1 MPEPNFDLCSSSAF
15 LCERGL
21 DGQIRNVIFDEF
33 SKCSDIAREKLF
45 TRYFNVEEIME
56 FIFAFLDKI
65 SKTSGIK
72 VVYIHLVFKALG
84 AIAGTYIIWMI
95 LKRILVSFEKKA
107 PKNNFLKIKIEIFSV
122 VRKALFY
129 GLILVTGSYLIRLF
143 DVLLLE
149 KIFHALVI
157 ILLATPAKDCLL
169 IVLAYFE
176 KNIVD
181 KTETK
186 VDNIIF
192 DLLNKFS
199 GALIYAFAAILALD
213 VLGVNVMPFIAGAG
227 VAGIAIGFAAKDTLS
242 NLIAGVLLIIDR
254 PFEIGDR
261 IEVWSAPAGSATWG
275 DVIDIGLRATK
286 IKTTDNI
293 IIIIPNNEIMTRDIV
308 NYTSIS
314 TKIRVRINVGVA
326 YDADIEKAKDLIK
339 DVAGQAAWI
348 SKEPPPKV
356 VVRNFGE
363 SSVDLQLRV
372 WIDNARK
379 RMDTISYITDKIK
392 AAFDKNGI
400 EIPYPKRDITII
412 ERSIAGSEKPQ
423 QTPAD
428 KTS

>member
-1 MPEPNFDLCSSSAF
+1 MLDCSIKS
-15 LCERGL
+15 
-21 DGQIRNVIFDEF
+21 VILIYL
-33 SKCSDIAREKLF
+33 KI
-45 TRYFNVEEIME
+45 FNIEVVME
-56 FIFAFLDKI
+56 NLFAFLDKI
-65 SKTSGIK
+65 SAMLGIRSEYLHLLFKTLFA
-72 VVYIHLVFKALG
+72 VVVSYIVWL
-84 AIAGTYIIWMI
+84 I
-95 LKRILVSFEKKA
+95 LLRILAVFEKRTQ
-107 PKNNFLKIKIEIFSV
+107 KIDKIQINTEIFRV
-122 VRKALFY
+122 MRKALFY
-129 GLILVTGSYLIRLF
+129 GLILVTGTYLIRLF
-143 DVLLLE
+143 NIGPLE
-149 KIFHALVI
+149 NIFHSLMIV
-157 ILLATPAKDCLL
+157 LLATPAKDALL
-169 IVLAYFE
+169 IVLGYLE
-176 KNIVD
+176 KNLVD
-181 KTETK
+181 RTKTK
-186 VDNIIF
+186 VDDIIF

-199 GALIYAFAAILALD
+199 GAIIYATAVILALD

-261 IEVWSAPAGSATWG
+261 IEIWSAPAESATWG

-286 IKTTDNI
+286 IKTTDHI
-293 IIIIPNNEIMTRDIV
+293 IIIIPNNEIMKRDIV
-308 NYTSIS
+308 NYTSLS

-339 DVAGQAAWI
+339 SVASEAAWI
-348 SKEPPPKV
+348 SKEPLPKV

-379 RMDTISYITDKIK
+379 RMDTISYITDNIK

-412 ERSIAGSEKPQ
+412 KRSIAEPGKPQ
-423 QTPAD
+423 QTPVD